1 MYIYTCVYICIH
13 VKIYIYVCVCIY
25 IKPHI
30 FSSGNLKLISNRNI
44 IAQVFFFF
52 YFFFLIFPQ
61 LSFLTFFPQEREE
74 EDTETMRG
82 EGSPSFFSQQIF
94 LKAEKML
101 IDLEFDFYSRR
112 ERPTN

>member
-1 MYIYTCVYICIH
+1 MYVYIYMCIYLYTC
-13 VKIYIYVCVCIY
+13 KNIYMCVCVY

-52 YFFFLIFPQ
+52 YFFFFIFPQ

-82 EGSPSFFSQQIF
+82 EGSPSFFPNKF
-94 LKAEKML
+94 
-101 IDLEFDFYSRR
+101 F
-112 ERPTN
+112 